1 MSVSQKR
8 LHLVSKILTR
18 YYRGYLLG
26 EGLIDLSRQ
35 SLVGSDILEEDFE
48 DLLEE
53 HLEGE
58 VFGLGEEGGG
68 LRMID
73 AEAFLVFFFGVLG

>member
-1 MSVSQKR
+1 MSAPHKR
-8 LHLVSKILTR
+8 LHLVSKVLTR

-26 EGLIDLSRQ
+26 EGLVALSRQ
-35 SLVGSDILEEDFE
+35 SLVGSDIPEEDFE

-58 VFGLGEEGGG
+58 VFGLGEGGG
-68 LRMID
+68 LRMIG

>member
-1 MSVSQKR
+1 M
-8 LHLVSKILTR
+8 
-18 YYRGYLLG
+18 
-26 EGLIDLSRQ
+26 SRQ

-53 HLEGE
+53 HLKGE

>member
-1 MSVSQKR
+1 M
-8 LHLVSKILTR
+8 
-18 YYRGYLLG
+18 
-26 EGLIDLSRQ
+26 SRQ